1 MSKFFLTN
9 LSAYTAPEVV
19 ELKNKDW
26 VQYGV
31 DNNYFNYIIHVNNNS
46 TTNRAIC
53 IGVSN
58 MIYGK
63 GLAAHNADKKPE
75 QYAQMMSLFKKQD
88 LRRFINDYKIL
99 GMSAFQIIY
108 EGERVKEVHHFPM
121 ETLRAEKCNEKTGEI
136 EAWYYSNHWEN
147 LKPNEIPERIP
158 AFRFGKKGEAEMY
171 VLRPYEAGKYYYSSP
186 DWSSAMPYAVLEDEI
201 SDYLINDCINGFS
214 GTKVVNFNNGVP
226 DPDKMQS
233 IKSEILNK
241 LTGSRGEKVIVA
253 FNNNAESKTTIDDIP
268 LNDAPRH
275 YEYLADECFKKLIV
289 GHRVTSPMLLGIR
302 EGSDGLGNNA
312 EEIKNATQLFD
323 NIVIQCFQDQV
334 IECIDSI
341 LSVNDI
347 ALDLYFKTLKPLD
360 FTDIDIVNKEI
371 IEEETGYEM
380 SSAKLKMIDGVEAYK
395 TKEEAIA
402 KAIEQDCGGYHEHEI
417 EGVIYYM
424 PCENHDISTD
434 LKAPCWDGYEQI
446 GTKMKNGKKVP
457 NCVPLAKELN
467 KDLQDFINLGEDI
480 DEDIWEAIDEQDVN
494 YEFDNQI
501 DEIITE
507 LNNQS
512 KEELSTL
519 GKIWKFVSTGIAR
532 PNSKSAQDKEVKVNG
547 VENYFK
553 VRYKYYPASTKDNPR
568 DFCVAMTKAKK
579 LYRKEDIIAMGKKP
593 VNKGWGPKGD
603 SATYSIWLYKG
614 GGNCHHSWRRV
625 TYRSKEAKIDLKTSQ
640 DIIGTRQAAILGYKV
655 TNPYQVSVQPRNLPN
670 KGFLPGNPQGK

>member
-1 MSKFFLTN
+1 MSEFFVTK

-26 VQYGV
+26 VQYGI
-31 DNNYFNYIIHVNNNS
+31 DNNYFNYIIDVNNNS
-46 TTNRAIC
+46 TTNRAIT

-63 GLAAHNADKKPE
+63 GLAAHDASKRPE
-75 QYAQMMSLFKKQD
+75 QYAQMMSLFKKSD
-88 LRRFINDYKIL
+88 LRKFINDYKVL
-99 GMSAFQIIY
+99 GMAAFQLVY
-108 EGERVKEVHHFPM
+108 QDGRVKEVHHFPM
-121 ETLRAEKCNEKTGEI
+121 ETLRAEKCNDEGEI
-136 EAWYYSNHWEN
+136 EAWYYSNHWDN
-147 LKPNEIPERIP
+147 LKPTEIPERIP
-158 AFRFGKKGEAEMY
+158 AFGFGKDNGVEMY
-171 VLRPYEAGKYYYSSP
+171 VLKPYEAGKYYYSSP

-201 SDYLINDCINGFS
+201 GDYLINDCINGFS

-226 DPDKMQS
+226 DPDKIQS
-233 IKSEILNK
+233 IKSDVLNK

-268 LNDAPRH
+268 LNDAPAH
-275 YEYLADECFKKLIV
+275 YQYLADECFRKLIV

-302 EGSDGLGNNA
+302 EGNDGLGNNA

-334 IECIDSI
+334 IECIDAI

-360 FTDIDIVNKEI
+360 FSDIDIVNKEI

-380 SSAKLKMIDGVEAYK
+380 SLKKIDGIEVYK
-395 TKEEAIA
+395 TIEEAEE
-402 KAIEQDCGGYHEHEI
+402 KALEQGCSGYHEHE
-417 EGVIYYM
+417 EDGVIYYM
-424 PCENHDISTD
+424 PCESHDEAID
-434 LKAPCWDGYEQI
+434 LKKPCQAGYEQY
-446 GTKMKNGKKVP
+446 GMKIKDGKKVP
-457 NCVPLAKELN
+457 NCVPLSIELN
-467 KDLQDFINLGEDI
+467 KDLEHFISLGEDI
-480 DEDIWEAIDEQDVN
+480 DEDVWEAIDEQDVD
-494 YEFDNQI
+494 YEND
-501 DEIITE
+501 DKLTEIINE
-507 LNNQS
+507 LNLQS
-512 KEELSTL
+512 EEKLSTL

-532 PNSKSAQDKEVKVNG
+532 PNSKSAQDKEVEVNG

-553 VRYKYYPASTKDNPR
+553 VRYKYSPESTRDNPR
-568 DFCVAMTKAKK
+568 DFCVAMTRAKK
-579 LYRKEDIIAMGKKP
+579 LYRKEDIIAMGDKP
-593 VNKGWGPKGD
+593 VNKGWGPKGN

-614 GGNCHHSWRRV
+614 GGNCQHSWKRV
-625 TYRSKEAKIDLKTSQ
+625 TFRSKKAKIDVKTSQ

-670 KGFLPGNPQGK
+670 KGFLPGNPQGR